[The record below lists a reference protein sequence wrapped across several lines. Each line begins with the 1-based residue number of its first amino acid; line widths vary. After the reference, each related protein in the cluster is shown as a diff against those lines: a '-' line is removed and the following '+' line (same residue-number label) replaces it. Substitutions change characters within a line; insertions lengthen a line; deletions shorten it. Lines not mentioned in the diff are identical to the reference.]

1 MGVGGV
7 LAPERAGLI
16 AHHGLP
22 RRLASGEVV
31 VQLVAGDVEQGT
43 HHGSV
48 AVEHAAEAA
57 RTGAHDGAHVEVLDA
72 VVGGMGR
79 EDARLGEGASLVLAH
94 RAQRLVGG
102 QVALAP
108 GHGFHVLAAALGFGS
123 DVDGAD
129 EQRDV
134 QRLGQSRHE
143 ALVGIGVLAA
153 QLVVHVQHG
162 HRSHIARLAQ
172 GSAQI
177 RQRRGIG
184 AAGHHEQHSG
194 IGRHQVV
201 SCDGGTGLFEGSF
214 NQVSHFPFLL
224 LATHRGRGAG

>member
-1 MGVGGV
+1 MLRKPPG
-7 LAPERAGLI
+7 
-16 AHHGLP
+16 
-22 RRLASGEVV
+22 AS
-31 VQLVAGDVEQGT
+31 
-43 HHGSV
+43 
-48 AVEHAAEAA
+48 
-57 RTGAHDGAHVEVLDA
+57 AHDGAHVEVLDA
-72 VVGGMGR
+72 VVGGMSR
-79 EDARLGEGASLVLAH
+79 EDARLGERTTLVLAH

-129 EQRDV
+129 EQRDI

-172 GSAQI
+172 GSAKYASAVESEPPDTMS
-177 RQRRGIG
+177 RT
-184 AAGHHEQHSG
+184 AASG
-194 IGRHQVV
+194 TAR
-201 SCDGGTGLFEGSF
+201 S
-214 NQVSHFPFLL
+214 
-224 LATHRGRGAG
+224 

>member
-1 MGVGGV
+1 M
-7 LAPERAGLI
+7 
-16 AHHGLP
+16 
-22 RRLASGEVV
+22 S
-31 VQLVAGDVEQGT
+31 
-43 HHGSV
+43 
-48 AVEHAAEAA
+48 
-57 RTGAHDGAHVEVLDA
+57 
-72 VVGGMGR
+72 R
-79 EDARLGEGASLVLAH
+79 EDARLGERTTLVLAH

-108 GHGFHVLAAALGFGS
+108 ATASTFSRLRSASAAMS
-123 DVDGAD
+123 M
-129 EQRDV
+129 EQMNSGISSASAKAATKR
-134 QRLGQSRHE
+134 SS
-143 ALVGIGVLAA
+143 GIGVLAA

-184 AAGHHEQHSG
+184 AAGYHEQDGG
-194 IGRHQVV
+194 IGHRQVV